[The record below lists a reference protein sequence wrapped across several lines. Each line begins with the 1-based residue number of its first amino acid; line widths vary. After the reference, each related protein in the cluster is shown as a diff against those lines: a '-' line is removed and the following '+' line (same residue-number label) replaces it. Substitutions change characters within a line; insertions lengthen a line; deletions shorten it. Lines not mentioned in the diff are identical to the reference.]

1 MGKFDDDIHED
12 TNAGQGDDLL
22 DQIAAGAPLKTQLSE
37 PKKKADPEEDGV
49 DRNSPVYDVPKLWK
63 KLIKNSS
70 GASFSAYAKM
80 AVREKLQRDGLI

>member
-1 MGKFDDDIHED
+1 MEQKPSKFNKAAMSAAIGSAAMESTAPIEAPVKPKEDDE
-12 TNAGQGDDLL
+12 
-22 DQIAAGAPLKTQLSE
+22 
-37 PKKKADPEEDGV
+37 GV

>member
-1 MGKFDDDIHED
+1 MAFKGFKKGEDQEPVNHFDVIADDSKTVD
-12 TNAGQGDDLL
+12 TVN
-22 DQIAAGAPLKTQLSE
+22 SE
-37 PKKKADPEEDGV
+37 EATDK
-49 DRNSPVYDVPKLWK
+49 NSPVYDVPKLWK